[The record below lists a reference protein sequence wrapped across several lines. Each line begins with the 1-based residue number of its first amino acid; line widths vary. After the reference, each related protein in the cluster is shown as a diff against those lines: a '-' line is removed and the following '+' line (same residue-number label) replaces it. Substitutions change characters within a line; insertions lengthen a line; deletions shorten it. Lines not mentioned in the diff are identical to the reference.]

1 MEFSLIDV
9 DIIEK
14 IVNLPGKY
22 SWATNAEKF
31 IGIGRDGIS

>member
-1 MEFSLIDV
+1 MGFPWIDV

-14 IVNLPGKY
+14 IVNLPWKY